1 MGSIQRNWRTLGDR
15 CKPDPIRPK
24 LTSRNLGCPT
34 GEMCHTMAAAATS
47 ACALSTQF
55 LRLSDGRN
63 VSHDGRG
70 CDERVRVIYTMP
82 GRFLP
87 KPVACSNACAI
98 CRTLKSSLSR
108 PTICTPT
115 GSPSGVK
122 PPGTE
127 AAGLPVAE
135 IYQQDFIQSM

>member
-1 MGSIQRNWRTLGDR
+1 MVCARRAWRLCSTGTL
-15 CKPDPIRPK
+15 
-24 LTSRNLGCPT
+24 
-34 GEMCHTMAAAATS
+34 
-47 ACALSTQF
+47 ACAGFAIELESAPYLWPTKPHSQEW
-55 LRLSDGRN
+55 L
-63 VSHDGRG
+63 
-70 CDERVRVIYTMP
+70 CYTMP

-87 KPVACSNACAI
+87 KPVACSNAKAI
-98 CRTLKSSLSR
+98 CSTEKSSLLR

-115 GSPSGVK
+115 GSPSEVN